1 MSIHQVLQ
9 FQLTKNPHAVAIQD
23 ASGALTYQQ
32 LNSKVNRLANYL
44 RQQGVKPEVLV
55 GIYIER
61 SIDTAISILAVLKAG
76 GAYVP
81 LDPAY
86 PQDRLNTILQDT
98 NLKLILTQ
106 VSLATN
112 LAELGINLFLIDA
125 QWGELATQSEELALA
140 QTTPESLA
148 YIMYTSG
155 STGKPQG
162 VQITI
167 GQIDS
172 YLQAVNEVMKI
183 QPDDVYLLSASFSF
197 SSSIRQLLLPLS
209 QGAKVVITSKDNT
222 SNLFSLVELIQR
234 EKITV
239 FDTVASVWNYVLIS
253 LAELEPAQ
261 SRQLMDSQIR
271 LLIFSGG
278 LLTSQLLDRV
288 RSQFPQPPQVV
299 NIYGQT
305 ETIGVC
311 AYQIPNDFSK
321 TEGYAPVGRAYP
333 HNQLYVLNDELECV
347 VAGITGELCVSV
359 PSLVRGYLHNSQLND
374 RKFIPNPFANDRQA
388 RLYKTGDLARYLPDG
403 NLEIVGRQDFQVK
416 IRGMRVE
423 IEEIETVLMQ
433 HPDVQ
438 QAAVVG
444 KNRSTI
450 SADTSADEQIIVAY
464 IVPNRTEINI
474 DAVRSFL
481 KTKLTDYAVP
491 SAFEILT
498 ALPLTPNNKL
508 DRKRLPEPS
517 YDRATVVPPRDALEL
532 QLTQIW
538 EKALGVQP
546 IGITDNFFDLGGHSL
561 IALQLFAQ
569 IEQVWNKRLSWGILF
584 ESSTIAEIADIV
596 RQDEVSTAWSPLVL
610 LKSGKNKPPL
620 FFLHALGGT
629 LFGYYDLVRRL
640 GEDRPIYGLQSQG
653 IDGKQQPLER
663 VEDMASYFIKSIQT
677 VQPHGPYF
685 LLGYSFGGLVAFE
698 IARQLAELDERVE
711 FLGLVDI
718 RSPIVPKDTMSVK
731 KWLNLHLGELKKLEF
746 KDRIKYFTDKVTHR
760 VAIKTKGYAE
770 EYKNMMTKK
779 LSGFEMF
786 KPELLNVLES
796 NLQAT
801 KNYSPQVYQGNATL
815 FWCEYQSLYIE
826 KYPDLGWGNIVSGGV
841 DTVFIPGEHLSLLAE
856 PHVQVFAE
864 NLKLVLDGGVV
875 ASEVT
880 SQRR

>member
-1 MSIHQVLQ
+1 M
-9 FQLTKNPHAVAIQD
+9 
-23 ASGALTYQQ
+23 
-32 LNSKVNRLANYL
+32 
-44 RQQGVKPEVLV
+44 
-55 GIYIER
+55 
-61 SIDTAISILAVLKAG
+61 
-76 GAYVP
+76 
-81 LDPAY
+81 
-86 PQDRLNTILQDT
+86 
-98 NLKLILTQ
+98 
-106 VSLATN
+106 
-112 LAELGINLFLIDA
+112 
-125 QWGELATQSEELALA
+125 
-140 QTTPESLA
+140 
-148 YIMYTSG
+148 
-155 STGKPQG
+155 
-162 VQITI
+162 
-167 GQIDS
+167 
-172 YLQAVNEVMKI
+172 
-183 QPDDVYLLSASFSF
+183 
-197 SSSIRQLLLPLS
+197 PLS

-222 SNLFSLVELIQR
+222 TNLFSLVELIQR

-239 FDTVASVWNYVLIS
+239 FDTVASVWNYMLIS
-253 LAELEPAQ
+253 LAEMEPEQ

-288 RSQFPQPPQVV
+288 RSQFPAPPQVV

-311 AYQIPNDFSK
+311 AYQIPHNFSK

-333 HNQLYVLNDELECV
+333 HNRLYVLNDELEHV
-347 VAGITGELCVSV
+347 AAGITGELCVSV
-359 PSLVRGYLHNSQLND
+359 PSLVRGYLNNSQLND
-374 RKFIPNPFANDRQA
+374 RKFISNPFTEDPRFSIGDAPRT

-416 IRGMRVE
+416 VRGMRVE

-444 KNRSTI
+444 KNRST
-450 SADTSADEQIIVAY
+450 SGANTSTDEQIIVAY
-464 IVPNRTEINI
+464 IVPACTEINI
-474 DAVRSFL
+474 NELRSFL
-481 KTKLTDYAVP
+481 KTKLTDYAIP
-491 SAFEILT
+491 SAFEILQ

-517 YDRATVVPPRDALEL
+517 YDRSTVISPRDALEL

-538 EKALGVQP
+538 ERALGVQP

-561 IALQLFAQ
+561 IALQVFAQ
-569 IEQVWNKRLSWGILF
+569 IEQVWHKRLSWGVLF
-584 ESSTIAEIADIV
+584 ESPTITEIADII
-596 RQDEVSTAWSPLVL
+596 RQDEKLTAWSPLVL
-610 LKSGKNKPPL
+610 LKSGTNKPPL

-663 VEDMASYFIKSIQT
+663 VEDMASCFIRSIQT
-677 VQPHGPYF
+677 VQPHGPYC

-698 IARQLAELDERVE
+698 IARQLAEVGERVE

-731 KWLNLHLGELKKLEF
+731 KWLQFHVGELQKLQFQE
-746 KDRIKYFTDKVTHR
+746 RVKYFTDKVTHR
-760 VAIKTKGYAE
+760 VALKTKGYAE

-779 LSGFEMF
+779 LSTFEMF

-801 KNYSPQVYQGNATL
+801 KSYTPQVYQGRATL

-826 KYPDLGWGNIVSGGV
+826 KYPDLGWGNLVSGGI

-856 PHVQVFAE
+856 PHVRVFAE
-864 NLKLVLDGGVV
+864 KLKSVLDNG
-875 ASEVT
+875 AVT
-880 SQRR
+880 GEFANQKV

>member
-1 MSIHQVLQ
+1 MSTC
-9 FQLTKNPHAVAIQD
+9 QLLSTQNPDAVAIQD
-23 ASGALTYQQ
+23 RAGMLTYQQ
-32 LNSKVNRLANYL
+32 LHRKVNRLANYL
-44 RQQGVKPEVLV
+44 RQQEIMPEVLV
-55 GIYIER
+55 GIYLER
-61 SIDTAISILAVLKAG
+61 SIDTAIAILAVLKAG

-112 LAELGINLFLIDA
+112 LADTGVNLFLLDA
-125 QWGELATQSEELALA
+125 RWDELATQSEELAPA

-183 QPDDVYLLSASFSF
+183 QPNDVYLLSASFSF

-222 SNLFSLVELIQR
+222 TNLFSLVELIQR

-239 FDTVASVWNYVLIS
+239 FDTVASVWNYMLIS
-253 LAELEPAQ
+253 LAELDPAQ

-278 LLTSQLLDRV
+278 LLTSQLLERV

-333 HNQLYVLNDELECV
+333 HNQLYILNDELENV
-347 VAGITGELCVSV
+347 TAGITGELCVSV
-359 PSLVRGYLHNSQLND
+359 PSFVRGYLNNSQLND
-374 RKFIPNPFANDRQA
+374 RKFIPNPFAKDRQA

-433 HPDVQ
+433 HPDIQ

-444 KNRSTI
+444 KNRSTSSTAI
-450 SADTSADEQIIVAY
+450 SAEEQIIVAY
-464 IVPNRTEINI
+464 IVPNRAEINI
-474 DAVRSFL
+474 DDLRSFL

-517 YDRATVVPPRDALEL
+517 YRRSSVVAPRDALEL

-561 IALQLFAQ
+561 IALQVFAQ

-584 ESSTIAEIADIV
+584 ESATIAQIADLI
-596 RQDEVSTAWSPLVL
+596 RHDTVSTDWSPLIL
-610 LKSGKNKPPL
+610 LRSGNSKPPL
-620 FFLHALGGT
+620 FCLHALGGT

-663 VEDMASYFIKSIQT
+663 IEDMASYFIRSIQT
-677 VQPHGPYF
+677 VQTQGPYF

-698 IARQLAELDERVE
+698 IARQLAELGERVE

-718 RSPIVPKDTMSVK
+718 RSPIVPKDTMSIK
-731 KWLNLHLGELKKLEF
+731 KWLNFHVSELKKLQF
-746 KDRIKYFTDKVTHR
+746 KDRVRYFTDKIAHR
-760 VAIKTKGYAE
+760 VLIKTKGYAE

-779 LSGFEMF
+779 LSTFEMF

-796 NLQAT
+796 NLQAV
-801 KNYSPQVYQGNATL
+801 KNYSPQAYQGRATL
-815 FWCEYQSLYIE
+815 FWCEYQSLYID
-826 KYPDLGWGNIVSGGV
+826 KYPDLGWGTLVSGGV
-841 DTVFIPGEHLSLLAE
+841 DTVFIPGEHLSLLEE
-856 PHVQVFAE
+856 PHVRVFAE
-864 NLKLVLDGGVV
+864 KLKSGLDNDVI
-875 ASEVT
+875 ATEFTRQSI
-880 SQRR
+880 